1 MMHSHRVWCLSKV
14 ESSHVLAHKLT
25 QHTWTLCSAFFVAG
39 REEYAF
45 LNDATSEDGAG
56 EFAIVKRLP
65 DGSFLQVES
74 VTFSWCDE
82 AQGLIFIE
90 EALAGKYDGY
100 DFVRPVCP
108 VLQTAQEHGRCRLCA

>member
-1 MMHSHRVWCLSKV
+1 MHSRRVWCLSSV
-14 ESSHVLAHKLT
+14 ESPQALAHMLT

-39 REEYAF
+39 REDYVF
-45 LNDATSEDGAG
+45 LNDSTSEDGAG
-56 EFAIVKRLP
+56 EFSIVKHLP

-82 AQGLIFIE
+82 AKGRTFIE

-100 DFVRPVCP
+100 DFARLVKPII
-108 VLQTAQEHGRCRLCA
+108 QAAQEHGRCHLCA